1 LFLVNQNHVLWG
13 YSRFFVANT
22 SEIGG
27 KVKKR
32 EDLLGWEW
40 WAGHQLSSVDSGGPA
55 VAPLRAGLRFAAA
68 PLRRTEF
75 FGWKGRPV
83 SERFGSMS
91 MDTELQKHYAL
102 LLGIGSPWE
111 VKTVELK
118 LQEKKVE
125 IELSW
130 QWGQSA
136 KCPECG
142 RACSIHDSAP
152 ERTWRHLDTMQFA
165 TLIRART
172 PRSDCPEHG
181 VKTMQVP
188 WAEPQGRFTLLFE
201 RFAVDV
207 LMASASVSQAC
218 ALLGIGWETA
228 HEIMRRAVERG
239 LERRQLQAL
248 KHLGMDEKSF
258 GRGQSYIT
266 LLTDLEQARVIDVV
280 EDRTTEAAEELW
292 QTLSPEQKQAVEAV
306 AVDMWEPFIRT
317 IEKEVPEADIVH
329 DKFHVSKYLG
339 EAVDKVRRQ
348 EHKELM
354 AQGDETLKGSRQLW
368 LYNPENFS
376 PEQRQEFGPLKDLHL
391 KVARAW
397 AAKEL
402 FSKFWEYQEE
412 GWARRFFKDWF
423 GWVSRSRLKPVVEVA
438 QMLKRHLENL
448 LTYLKHHITNAVT
461 EGLNSKIQS
470 IKSNARGFR
479 NFRNYRTRIL
489 FFCGKLDLYPL

>member
-1 LFLVNQNHVLWG
+1 MAGRWLSLIDWG
-13 YSRFFVANT
+13 GRGVT
-22 SEIGG
+22 
-27 KVKKR
+27 
-32 EDLLGWEW
+32 
-40 WAGHQLSSVDSGGPA
+40 
-55 VAPLRAGLRFAAA
+55 PLRAGLRYAAA
-68 PLRRTEF
+68 WLRRSEVLS
-75 FGWKGRPV
+75 WKGGTV
-83 SERFGSMS
+83 SGRVGGMS

-118 LQEKKVE
+118 LPEKKVE
-125 IELSW
+125 IELGW

-207 LMASASVSQAC
+207 LTASASVSQAC
-218 ALLGIGWETA
+218 ELLGIGWETA
-228 HEIMRRAVERG
+228 HGIMCRAVERG
-239 LERRQLQAL
+239 LERRQLEAL
-248 KHLGMDEKSF
+248 PHLGMDEKSF

-266 LLTDLEQARVIDVV
+266 LLTDLEQARVLEVV
-280 EDRTTEAAEELW
+280 EDRTAEAAQQLW
-292 QTLSPEQKQAVEAV
+292 QTLSPEQKQTVEAV

-317 IEKEVPEADIVH
+317 IEKEVPDADIVH
-329 DKFHVSKYLG
+329 DKYHVSSYLG
-339 EAVDKVRRQ
+339 KAVDQVRRQ

-368 LYNPENFS
+368 LYNPS
-376 PEQRQEFGPLKDLHL
+376 PEQRSEFGALKDLHL
-391 KVARAW
+391 KVAVPGRPRNCSPNSGTIRRRAGRGG
-397 AAKEL
+397 
-402 FSKFWEYQEE
+402 SS
-412 GWARRFFKDWF
+412 
-423 GWVSRSRLKPVVEVA
+423 GWVQLGQPQPTQAAGRGG
-438 QMLKRHLENL
+438 
-448 LTYLKHHITNAVT
+448 TNAQTPLGQFVDIL
-461 EGLNSKIQS
+461 EASHHQRSDRRIELQNPEHQS
-470 IKSNARGFR
+470 RRPRFPQLSELPHSHPVLLRKARSLPIMNLEESER
-479 NFRNYRTRIL
+479 
-489 FFCGKLDLYPL
+489 